1 MPRIDTILIWFEL
14 SATWNKFKV
23 FCSFA
28 FDLVRHWCPLIDH
41 FRSHSTY
48 SHETQPSTI
57 RIVFLS
63 RSLPRSLYTFP
74 LVVREEMLPPQLPE
88 NLWISKRLQFQC
100 DFPSI
105 RFELQF
111 VFLHS
116 LFSRKSIPRLI
127 DSHEI
132 YLRTS
137 QRVHSRQSN
146 DGKPSYIMFERINAN
161 QQNATHK
168 NVFPFAFV
176 PLLRSSWCS
185 AAQRIRKWQT
195 SMLVRVWRVCGFP
208 LHESLNCKIYYILWR
223 VNCL

>member
-1 MPRIDTILIWFEL
+1 MPQIDTILIWFEL

-63 RSLPRSLYTFP
+63 RSLYTFP
-74 LVVREEMLPPQLPE
+74 RVVREEMLPRELPE

-100 DFPSI
+100 DFSSI

-132 YLRTS
+132 YLRTNS
-137 QRVHSRQSN
+137 TSPQS
-146 DGKPSYIMFERINAN
+146 PIERWKTILHNVWA
-161 QQNATHK
+161 HK
-168 NVFPFAFV
+168 REPTERDTQKCISIRI
-176 PLLRSSWCS
+176 RSV
-185 AAQRIRKWQT
+185 AAQ
-195 SMLVRVWRVCGFP
+195 
-208 LHESLNCKIYYILWR
+208 
-223 VNCL
+223 